1 MQSCCVQ
8 GPTGSTYAA
17 RVSDPFSRKLDVRI
31 AFLVQFDVV
40 VKYASDASGRP
51 DAFSFT
57 PLPLLLFSGPFAF
70 PRQGQLLISLLPHQL
85 LGRQQIIFG
94 QPFID
99 AVAKQR

>member
-1 MQSCCVQ
+1 MAQHWL
-8 GPTGSTYAA
+8 G
-17 RVSDPFSRKLDVRI
+17 VSPMTLITFSRKLDVRI

-40 VKYASDASGRP
+40 VKYASDASGGP

-94 QPFID
+94 QS
-99 AVAKQR
+99 